1 MSATEWGE
9 PGVTELPTGTVTLLL
24 ADVEGSTRLWETHPD
39 QVKPA
44 IALLDQVLRD
54 LTGVHRGV
62 RPVEQGEGDSFVLA
76 FRRASDAV
84 ACAVDLQRA
93 PLAPLRLRIGVHT
106 GEIELRD
113 EGNYIGPTINRTA
126 RLRDLAHGGQTVM
139 SSATEAMVIDH
150 LPPDVWLNDL
160 GSHPLRDLPRPE
172 RVIALCHPDLC
183 NEFPPLRVTA
193 GTSARRLPRPPTSFI
208 GRHRE
213 KAEVGE
219 LLASNRLVTL
229 TGAGG
234 VGKTRTAVEVATD
247 ITSVFPD
254 GVWWVDLASLTDPRL
269 VALAVARTAGLPD
282 QSGRSALDTL
292 VTFCG
297 DRRMLLVLDNC
308 EHLLDACSE
317 LVATLMERCPG
328 VTILTTSREP
338 LGIAGEFVWRVPSL
352 PPETEAVELFV
363 ERARRARP
371 DFRLADGASD
381 VVTEICRRLDGMP
394 LAVELAAARVRTL
407 TPTQIRDGLHDRFRL
422 LTGGARTAVR
432 RQQTLRASVEW
443 SHALLTDLERIL
455 LHRLS
460 VFMNGFDLDAAE
472 AVGAGSGVDS
482 DIDRVHVLDLLS
494 LLVDKSL
501 VLAEDIDGAMRY
513 RLLETVRQYALE
525 KLGESGEADAVRTR
539 HRDHYVSVAIHLEST
554 DGPGRLQLLAW
565 AEREIDNL
573 RAAFLWSRENDDF
586 VASLELVTT
595 LHELW
600 FRRGRQNEG
609 AVALNALLDHPHC
622 RGAVPAELW
631 VRGVADHAILA
642 AGMTMPVDEE
652 RAQEALACAR
662 DIGDPALVSRCLL
675 ACGMLA
681 FYDLARA
688 HACFAEAVEMAE
700 VSGHR
705 EMICRIR
712 TMETIATVFAGD
724 PVAAERAA
732 SAGVAAS
739 EDVGDHFFAT
749 NGRVWL
755 GVALWHQGRLR
766 EADLVFRGFTADL
779 PSLDPVTKL
788 FWLVGSA
795 GVASHSGDA
804 ETAAAIAAEA
814 ITTSQDIGGFFGDT
828 VYTVAA
834 QAALLLG
841 DGPTALAACETA
853 WAQTTPPRR
862 AAARAFNPMPVALL
876 ATGDVAGA
884 RRWVDE
890 AVDCVPGY
898 FQAPAL
904 LGRALIGLAE
914 GSPGSALEDVC
925 AALTVMASFRAY
937 LRLPDVLESL
947 ARVLADDGEPMV
959 AVRLLGG
966 ADGARE
972 RSGEVRWPH
981 FRPNFEVT
989 LAACRD
995 ALSDNEFDALW
1006 AEGKALSPDEI
1017 IAYALRGRGRRRR
1030 ASSGWSALTR
1040 AEAEVVRLVADGLTN
1055 KDIGAR
1061 LFVSPRTVQTHL
1073 THVYAKLGVSSRVQ
1087 LAQQYRPVTREAR

>member
-9 PGVTELPTGTVTLLL
+9 PGVTALPTGTVTLLL
-24 ADVEGSTRLWETHPD
+24 ADVEGSTRLWETQPD

-44 IALLDQVLRD
+44 IARLDQVLHD

-76 FRRASDAV
+76 FARASDAV
-84 ACAVDLQRA
+84 ACALDLQRA

-150 LPPDVWLNDL
+150 LPADVWLTDL

-172 RVIALCHPDLC
+172 RVVALCHPDLR

-213 KAEVGE
+213 KAEVGD
-219 LLASNRLVTL
+219 LVTSNRLVTL

-234 VGKTRTAVEVATD
+234 VGKTRTAVEVAAD
-247 ITSVFPD
+247 VAPVFPD
-254 GVWWVDLASLTDPRL
+254 GVWWVDLASLTDPRVVTL
-269 VALAVARTAGLPD
+269 TVARTVGLPD
-282 QSGRSALDTL
+282 QSGRSTLDTL

-297 DRRMLLVLDNC
+297 ERRILLVLDNC
-308 EHLLDACSE
+308 EHLLDECGE
-317 LVATLMERCPG
+317 LVATLIDQCAA

-338 LGIAGEFVWRVPSL
+338 LGLAGEFVWRVPSL
-352 PPETEAVELFV
+352 PFDTEAVELFV

-371 DFRLADGASD
+371 DFRLGEGTSE

-407 TPTQIRDGLHDRFRL
+407 TPAQIRDGLHDRFRL
-422 LTGGARTAVR
+422 LTGGARSAVR

-455 LHRLS
+455 LQRLS

-472 AVGAGSGVDS
+472 AVGAGSGVE
-482 DIDRVHVLDLLS
+482 RVHVLDLLS

-501 VLAEDIDGAMRY
+501 VVAEDTDGAMRY

-539 HRDHYVSVAIHLEST
+539 HRDHYAAVAIDLEST
-554 DGPGRLQLLAW
+554 DGPGRLQLITW

-573 RAAFLWSRENDDF
+573 RAAFTWSRENDDF
-586 VASLELVTT
+586 VASLGLVTS
-595 LHELW
+595 LHDLW

-609 AVALNALLDHPHC
+609 VAALTALLEDPLC

-642 AGMTMPVDEE
+642 AAVTVPVDEE
-652 RAQEALACAR
+652 RAQEALVCAR
-662 DIGDPALVSRCLL
+662 EIGDPALVSQCLL
-675 ACGMLA
+675 ACGMQA

-688 HACFAEAVEMAE
+688 YTFFEEAVELAG
-700 VSGHR
+700 VSGRR
-705 EMICRIR
+705 ELICRIR
-712 TMETIATVFAGD
+712 AMEAVAKVFAGD
-724 PVAAERAA
+724 PVAAEQAA

-739 EDVGDHFFAT
+739 EDVGDHFFAA
-749 NGRVWL
+749 NSRIWL

-766 EADLVFRGFTADL
+766 EADLVFGGFAADL

-788 FWLVGSA
+788 FWLVGQA
-795 GVASHSGDA
+795 GVSGHSGDTDA
-804 ETAAAIAAEA
+804 AAAIAAEA
-814 ITTSQDIGGFFGDT
+814 VATSQDIGGFFGDT
-828 VYTVAA
+828 VHAVAA
-834 QAALLLG
+834 QAALLVG
-841 DGPTALAACETA
+841 DGPTALAACKTA
-853 WAQTTPPRR
+853 WAHTIPLRQVAT
-862 AAARAFNPMPVALL
+862 RAFNPMPVALL
-876 ATGDVAGA
+876 ATGDVAAA

-890 AVDCVPGY
+890 AVACVPGY

-904 LGRALIGLAE
+904 LGRALIALAE
-914 GSPGSALEDVC
+914 SRPASALDDLC
-925 AALTVMASFRAY
+925 AALTVVASFRAY
-937 LRLPDVLESL
+937 LRLPDILESL
-947 ARVLADDGEPMV
+947 ARVLADSGESKV
-959 AVRLLGG
+959 AARLLGG
-966 ADGARE
+966 AHGVRE

-981 FRPNFEVT
+981 FRTNFQCAEQ
-989 LAACRD
+989 ACRD
-995 ALSDNEFDALW
+995 DLSDNEFDASW
-1006 AEGKALSPDEI
+1006 AEGMGLTADEI

-1030 ASSGWSALTR
+1030 ASSGSSALTR
-1040 AEAEVVRLVADGLTN
+1040 TEADVVRLVAEGLTN

-1087 LAQQYRPVTREAR
+1087 LVQQYRPVTPEAR